1 MSKYSLLFDS
11 LNAKSRFYSNVWYKM
26 CYLERN
32 RVFCIRTSHTYNTT
46 PPHEWNSMKT
56 AWTILPNVN
65 NVREK
70 IFAEYK
76 IQWHIM
82 IRPLTWEN
90 FPIQRY
96 YFVFKFMCLYMGV
109 CISVIFPGI
118 VGNKCFTSWRDN
130 FFLLSTFSYVHWW
143 TLKIKL
149 HNGNIPRRCKKNWL
163 HHNFKWNEL
172 KRKLLKQNGS
182 FVAADVAAVSVIGSS
197 WGC

>member
-1 MSKYSLLFDS
+1 MLFG
-11 LNAKSRFYSNVWYKM
+11 AKPRF
-26 CYLERN
+26 
-32 RVFCIRTSHTYNTT
+32 FCIRTSHTYNNT

-82 IRPLTWEN
+82 IRPLTWKN

-130 FFLLSTFSYVHWW
+130 FFFFQLFRTF
-143 TLKIKL
+143 I
-149 HNGNIPRRCKKNWL
+149 G
-163 HHNFKWNEL
+163 E
-172 KRKLLKQNGS
+172 LLKSNFTMATFQEGAKKIDYITTLNEMN
-182 FVAADVAAVSVIGSS
+182 
-197 WGC
+197 